1 MLFYNMLIAKPGEEH
16 NMNIPYLKLETI
28 HNAIKDEL
36 NNSFLTVLDNEWFI
50 QGTECAAFEKEF
62 AKYCGAKYCVGVGN
76 GLDAIRV
83 ILDAYGIGS
92 GDEVIVPANTFI
104 ATVLAISYVG
114 ATPVLVDA
122 DASTYNID
130 VNKIEERITKRTRA
144 IIAVHLYGRA
154 ADMDAVNSIAQKY
167 GLTVI
172 EDAAQSHGAVY
183 KGRHTGNLGDAAA
196 FSFYPGKN
204 LGALGDGGAI
214 TTNDKEVADKVRAI
228 CNYGSY
234 KKYDHQ
240 FKGCNSRLDE
250 MQAAFLR
257 VKLSHLGNWNE
268 ERQRIATYYNQNI
281 HNEKLS
287 LPIVRADEKERH
299 VFHIYPVLCENRDE
313 LAAYLEEKGIHTN
326 IHYPIPIPLQGAYKH
341 ENWDIEEFP
350 VTERICRQELSIP
363 LYPGMTQE
371 EVHYV
376 VQCLNNY

>member
-1 MLFYNMLIAKPGEEH
+1 
-16 NMNIPYLKLETI
+16 MNIPYLKLETI

-36 NNSFLTVLDNEWFI
+36 SNSFLTVLDNEWFI
-50 QGTECAAFEKEF
+50 QGNECVEFEKEF
-62 AKYCGAKYCVGVGN
+62 ARYCGAKYCIGVGN

-114 ATPVLVDA
+114 AMPVLVDA

-167 GLTVI
+167 GLKVI

-204 LGALGDGGAI
+204 LGALGDGGAV
-214 TTNDKEVADKVRAI
+214 TTNDKELADKVRAI

-299 VFHIYPVLCENRDE
+299 VFHIYPVLCENRDK

-341 ENWDIEEFP
+341 ENWDIKEFP